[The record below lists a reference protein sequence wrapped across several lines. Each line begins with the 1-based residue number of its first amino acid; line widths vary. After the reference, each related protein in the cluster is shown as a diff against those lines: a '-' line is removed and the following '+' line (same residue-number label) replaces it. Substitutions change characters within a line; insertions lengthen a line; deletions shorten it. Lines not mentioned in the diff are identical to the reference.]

1 MSELATIELPMGVAG
16 FVKVER
22 FVGPIEDGIC
32 NGVWDFHNL
41 VLNSGLDYL
50 CELAGPVTLAAGM
63 FKNCSVGSSNTA
75 PAAGQ
80 TLLISPLGFVTS
92 ASATHSGPTAFP
104 GATPYNEYSVQY
116 DFAVGA
122 IVGNV
127 AEIGIGPGTY
137 NVTSLFSRA
146 LVLDG
151 GGSPTVV
158 SVLVT
163 ESLRVT
169 YYLRNYI
176 ITTDTAGVV
185 TIGGINYNYNIRAA
199 AWNDFTMPITP
210 FPGGWN
216 SVSGQLGNSNIFRA
230 QLNFGG
236 TGIGAPTV
244 APIAAF
250 STQTLNTIDLLPA
263 NTGGSVGCGTN
274 SIQAYTTGQYYRDNI
289 ITIGLTEANSLTGG
303 IGSIVYGGSFG
314 MYQMSFTPKLPK
326 TALNAFALRLR
337 ITVSNYP

>member
-41 VLNSGLDYL
+41 VLNTGLDYI
-50 CELAGPVTLAAGM
+50 CDFGSGATLSSGM
-63 FKNCSVGSSNTA
+63 FFRCSVGSSNTA

-80 TLLISPLGFVTS
+80 TLLISPIGSVTS
-92 ASATHSGPTAFP
+92 ASAVPSGPTAFP
-104 GATPYNEYSVQY
+104 GVNPYIEYSVQY

-169 YYLRNYI
+169 YYIRNYI
-176 ITTDTAGVV
+176 ITTDVAGVV
-185 TIGGINYNYNIRAA
+185 TIGGINYNYVIRAA
-199 AWNDFTMPITP
+199 AWNNFSLPVTT
-210 FPGGWN
+210 FPGGWTTTA
-216 SVSGQLGNSNIFRA
+216 GQLGNGYVFRTV
-230 QLNFGG
+230 LNFAGL
-236 TGIGAPTV
+236 GIGAPTS

-250 STQTLNTIDLLPA
+250 STQTLNTIDLIPG

-274 SIQAYTTGQYYRDNI
+274 SIQTYTPGQYYRDNI

-303 IGSIVYGGSFG
+303 IGAIVYGGAFG
-314 MYQMSFTPKLPK
+314 VYQMSFTPKLPK
-326 TALNAFALRLR
+326 TNLNAFALRLR